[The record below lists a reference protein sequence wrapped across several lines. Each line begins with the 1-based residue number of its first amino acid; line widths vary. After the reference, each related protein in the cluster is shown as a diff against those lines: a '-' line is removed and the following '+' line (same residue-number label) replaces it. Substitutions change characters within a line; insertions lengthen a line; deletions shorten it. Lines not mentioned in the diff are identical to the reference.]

1 MKVRIV
7 PNSLTGRLILLG
19 IAMLL
24 AGAIGRSLLLSNYL
38 RDDLQKQTAEHLQ
51 VIAGYVARDIERDLL
66 ERLTLLERVAAL
78 LADEPRQGARQQRLT
93 QSQALNPLFSQ
104 GMLLA
109 DPTGTVSI
117 DYPGFAGRS
126 GRSLADLDYFR
137 AAAAGQRS
145 IGRPFQEAS
154 DVGAILPMAVPV
166 RNRQQQIV
174 GVLVGY
180 SALRSDNFMA
190 SLYATHI
197 GQQGGLLL
205 ISPKYQIFVA
215 ASDPGKILRPT
226 PAPGVNPMHDRAM
239 QGFRGTGVTIN
250 AAGIEEIAATASVPS
265 ADWFVVARQPTAE
278 AFAPLGRLRSF
289 IAKNTAILL
298 PVFLII
304 MIAMMRYMLRPLMET
319 ARRADLMTLGEIPLA
334 TLPVAR
340 NDEVGH
346 LTGAFNRML
355 SKLLE
360 SRAELAHIA
369 HHDPLTGLPNRKLLA
384 DRLRQSLARARRS
397 QARAAV
403 LFLDLDGFKP
413 INDRFG
419 HEAGDRALCEV
430 ASRLAKTLR
439 EEDTLAR
446 IGGDE
451 FVIVISDLT
460 KNAEHVLRRV
470 AEKCL
475 AAVDADFLIDGQ
487 PCRLSTSI
495 GIAIGDTDG
504 DQLLIAADQAMYR
517 AKEQGRGRYC
527 WA

>member
-1 MKVRIV
+1 MKLRFI

-19 IAMLL
+19 VVILL
-24 AGAIGRSLLLSNYL
+24 AGATGRTLLLSNYL

-51 VIAGYVARDIERDLL
+51 VIAGYVAQDIERDLL
-66 ERLTLLERVAAL
+66 ERHALLERVAAL
-78 LADEPRQGARQQRLT
+78 LTGERSVDGQRQRLDQGQT
-93 QSQALNPLFSQ
+93 LNPLFSH

-109 DPTGTVSI
+109 DPTGKVSI
-117 DYPGFAGRS
+117 DDSGLAGHRE
-126 GRSLADLDYFR
+126 RSLADLDYFR

-154 DVGAILPMAVPV
+154 DIGAILPMAVPV
-166 RNRQQQIV
+166 KNREQQIV
-174 GVLVGY
+174 GVLIGY

-197 GQQGGLLL
+197 GEKGGLLL
-205 ISPKYQIFVA
+205 VSPRYGIFIA
-215 ASDPGKILRPT
+215 ASDPDKILRPT
-226 PAPGVNPMHDRAM
+226 PSPGVNPLHDRAM
-239 QGFRGTGVTIN
+239 QGFRGSGMTIN

-265 ADWFVVARQPTAE
+265 GDWFVVARQPTEE
-278 AFAPLGRLRSF
+278 AFAPLRRLRDF
-289 IAKNTAILL
+289 IMKNTAILL
-298 PVFLII
+298 PAFLIF
-304 MIAMMRYMLRPLMET
+304 MVAMMRYMLRPLMET

-334 TLPVAR
+334 TLPVVR
-340 NDEVGH
+340 NDEVGY

-355 SKLLE
+355 SRLLE

-384 DRLRQSLARARRS
+384 DRLKQSLARARRN
-397 QARAAV
+397 QARVAI

-413 INDRFG
+413 INDQFG

-430 ASRLAKTLR
+430 AARLSAILR

-451 FVIVISDLT
+451 FVVLITDL
-460 KNAEHVLRRV
+460 KENAEHVLRRL

-475 AAVDADFLIDGQ
+475 AAFEADFLIDGR
-487 PCRLSTSI
+487 PSRLSTSI
-495 GIAIGDTDG
+495 GIAIGDADG